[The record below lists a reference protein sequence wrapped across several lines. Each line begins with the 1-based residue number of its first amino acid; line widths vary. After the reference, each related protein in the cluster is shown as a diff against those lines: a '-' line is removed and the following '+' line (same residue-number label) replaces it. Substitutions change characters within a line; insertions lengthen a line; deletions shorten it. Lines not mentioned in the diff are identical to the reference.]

1 MPFNSNGLY
10 VASQGLSLQDKMAMQ
25 PYGSVPSY
33 GGMDGGMSP
42 TEWASNQQATEQAN
56 QLYTSAKTAI
66 SNNTPEWQAALQ
78 AYNTGQPVD
87 PKFQLLIQ
95 NYADYGH
102 PPGTLNAQTMSAQ
115 DAQWDKDNQPSMMSR
130 FADVAAPLLIAATG
144 ASALMGAGAGALSG
158 SNVVALD
165 GAGTAAGTAGTTNGL
180 IAASNAMAPTA
191 AELATVGGSAMPV
204 GQGALAT
211 LAGETGAGL
220 TAGAGTAMATPYI
233 MDGAMTAAGAGT
245 TGALA
250 SDAAIANLSTGVGAG
265 MTAAGTGGLMGYLT
279 DATGLSANT
288 IAGLGGTAAS
298 IGANLYG
305 SNQAS
310 KAITD
315 AANQANGL
323 SQQAM
328 KNQVP
333 WMQAGQDALT
343 SQYNLMG
350 LGANGANGASGEL
363 TALQQS
369 PGYQFGL
376 SQGQRGLDA
385 GVAARGGMGS
395 GKAAT
400 AASQWNQ
407 NYANTGYNNRLT
419 QLSGL
424 SQVGQNAA
432 SGVGTQL
439 NMQGSNT
446 ANAGLASA
454 NATMQGT
461 IGAGNALS
469 SFLNPN
475 TLNQSTL
482 GK

>member
-1 MPFNSNGLY
+1 MAV
-10 VASQGLSLQDKMAMQ
+10 VASVIAIG
-25 PYGSVPSY
+25 
-33 GGMDGGMSP
+33 
-42 TEWASNQQATEQAN
+42 ASAAAAVGAT
-56 QLYTSAKTAI
+56 
-66 SNNTPEWQAALQ
+66 
-78 AYNTGQPVD
+78 G
-87 PKFQLLIQ
+87 
-95 NYADYGH
+95 
-102 PPGTLNAQTMSAQ
+102 
-115 DAQWDKDNQPSMMSR
+115 
-130 FADVAAPLLIAATG
+130 IAATVIGG
-144 ASALMGAGAGALSG
+144 AVSGALIGGGVSAATTLVNGGSVLDNTLNGAAKGAVIGGTIAGVAGA
-158 SNVVALD
+158 
-165 GAGTAAGTAGTTNGL
+165 AGLGGTAGTAGT
-180 IAASNAMAPTA
+180 
-191 AELATVGGSAMPV
+191 
-204 GQGALAT
+204 
-211 LAGETGAGL
+211 AGTGA
-220 TAGAGTAMATPYI
+220 TTVDMAGNIIPVTGSGIIQAG
-233 MDGAMTAAGAGT
+233 GAFAGDSLSGAAGAAGAGT
-245 TGALA
+245 TLGISNSL
-250 SDAAIANLSTGVGAG
+250 LGAG
-265 MTAAGTGGLMGYLT
+265 IAAG
-279 DATGLSANT
+279 
-288 IAGLGGTAAS
+288 AS
-298 IGANLYG
+298 LYG

-310 KAITD
+310 NAITN

-328 KNQVP
+328 QNQVP
-333 WMQAGQDALT
+333 WMTAGQDALT